1 MKKIEAIIRK
11 SKFKEVKNALIEAGF
26 ESFNYNLTRCM
37 SKESEKRYYRGV
49 EFKSIAAERIDFA
62 IYVNAKDVQS
72 ILDIILKA
80 GSSGD
85 ALDSFI
91 NVLDVSQAYQIQQVD
106 GTDKL
111 ISII

>member
-1 MKKIEAIIRK
+1 MKKIEAKIRK
-11 SKFKEVKNALIEAGF
+11 SKFKEVKRALIEAGF
-26 ESFNYNLTRCM
+26 DSFNYNLTRCM

-49 EFKSIAAERIDFA
+49 EFDSVASERIDFA
-62 IYVNAKDVQS
+62 IYVDKNDVQS

-85 ALDSFI
+85 ALDSHI
-91 NVLDVSQAYQIQQVD
+91 GVLDVSQAYRIQQVD
-106 GTDKL
+106 GKDKL